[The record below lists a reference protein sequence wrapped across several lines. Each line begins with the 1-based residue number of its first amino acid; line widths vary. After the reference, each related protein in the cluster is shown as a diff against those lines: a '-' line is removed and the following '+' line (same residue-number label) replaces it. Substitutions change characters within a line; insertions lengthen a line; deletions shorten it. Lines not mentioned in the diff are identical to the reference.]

1 MAQNP
6 KSTFVENKLQQI
18 SLPGHIRTDNTT
30 IDFVTICLYE
40 WITDKTK
47 NYLQNNSTTTI
58 SINPQQYQQLVNKLD
73 LEDMKSA
80 DGSRPEKKLP
90 TLDELQKTAAK
101 NQYEIKV
108 KEFFYGKES
117 TTKEV
122 RSLLNMISNIHLLNR
137 KQHHHHL

>member
-1 MAQNP
+1 
-6 KSTFVENKLQQI
+6 
-18 SLPGHIRTDNTT
+18 
-30 IDFVTICLYE
+30 
-40 WITDKTK
+40 
-47 NYLQNNSTTTI
+47 
-58 SINPQQYQQLVNKLD
+58 
-73 LEDMKSA
+73 MKSA

-137 KQHHHHL
+137 KQHRHL